1 MDELSLGADGLRA
14 SYNAVADAYA
24 KEFFDELSRKP
35 FDRALLDS
43 FAAAIAPGGQVLDI
57 GCGPGHIARYLSECG
72 VNAAGIDLSP
82 AMVEVA
88 RKLNPGLDFAAGDM
102 RAIDRAAATLAAIA
116 AFYSIIHIPRP
127 GVPQVLGEFHRVI
140 TEGGLLLLSVHG
152 GTGIVHRDEFLG
164 ETVPF
169 EATLFSLGEIVSL
182 VERAGFW
189 VDEAHQRAPY
199 DFEYPTPRIYVLA
212 HRTG

>member
-1 MDELSLGADGLRA
+1 MDELSLGADGFKA
-14 SYNAVADAYA
+14 SYDAVADAYA
-24 KEFFDELSRKP
+24 NEFFDELSRKP

-43 FAAAIAPGGQVLDI
+43 FAAAIPQGGTVLDV
-57 GCGPGHIARYLSECG
+57 GCGPGHIARYLSERG
-72 VNAAGIDLSP
+72 VSAAGVDLSP
-82 AMVEVA
+82 AMVELA
-88 RKLNPGLDFAAGDM
+88 RKLNPGLEFSAGDM
-102 RAIDRAAATLAAIA
+102 RAIDQAANGLAAIA
-116 AFYSIIHIPRP
+116 AFYSIIHIPRAQ
-127 GVPQVLGEFHRVI
+127 VPLVLDEFHRVI
-140 TEGGLLLLSVHG
+140 AADGLLLVSVHG

-164 ETVPF
+164 EAVPF

-182 VERAGFW
+182 VERAGFR